1 MLQRDLQ
8 GIVVGIRT
16 PSVCRKGGIG
26 AVWLRVPAKKP
37 DI

>member
-8 GIVVGIRT
+8 GIVVGIRI

-26 AVWLRVPAKKP
+26 AVRVPAKKP
-37 DI
+37 GC